1 MEQDSKETSGITRS
15 HHSVLIL
22 PHDRSAVAAFVGAAL
37 EKVDAAVADTQL
49 LILTPDAEA
58 AALVSGVASHLAS
71 ERGLDIIP
79 VTSVKRAI
87 RLIGERRPQVIAG
100 GAEEI
105 VALIE
110 GSALKLGALRA
121 VVLAWVDE
129 TAVAGGAANAAL
141 ETVMGEVP
149 KDAAR
154 ILVAGRLNDATRE
167 IAERYARRGLRA
179 AEPGAEDA
187 GGAVSIQYV
196 VASATNRAP
205 ALRRL
210 LDELDPARA
219 VVWTRTPES
228 EAEAGQ
234 AVSGL
239 GYRGANATVRVVRD
253 APLGEAGLAVLFDVP
268 ASRQELLAALGEVPS
283 APQIVALAQ
292 PRQLDL
298 IRALAG
304 GGRIAPLTLG
314 GPSGAARR
322 REEGVRAELRGLLEG
337 GLAARELL
345 ALEPLLES
353 YDGIEIAA
361 AALRLLDQHRTA
373 ASPARN
379 DAARTGTAT
388 PRAEA
393 GGGAPRESSSG
404 EGTKIFLTVGE
415 RDGIRAGDLVGAIAG
430 TAGIAGTSVGRVEIR
445 DTHSL
450 VEILG
455 EDAEAVA
462 TKITGI
468 SIKGRRVVARLERER
483 PPRDE
488 GAGSARGYAGRDGGR
503 DGGRGRPSGDRGAGS
518 RPPRGDRPDRPRGD
532 RPDRG
537 GDRGFR
543 SERPPRRDDA
553 GARGGFRSDRPQGRD
568 DRPKRPREE
577 RGDR

>member
-1 MEQDSKETSGITRS
+1 MEQESKETSGVTRS
-15 HHSVLIL
+15 QHSVLIL

-37 EKVDAAVADTQL
+37 EKVDADVAATQL

-58 AALVSGVASHLAS
+58 TAMISGVASHLAS
-71 ERGLDIIP
+71 ERGADIVP
-79 VTSVKRAI
+79 ATSTKRAS
-87 RLIGERRPQVIAG
+87 RLITERRPQVVVG

-105 VALIE
+105 SALIQ
-110 GSALKLGALRA
+110 ATTLKLGDVRA

-129 TAVAGGAANAAL
+129 TAIAGTATTAAL

-154 ILVAGRLNDATRE
+154 ILITGRLTDASRE
-167 IAERYARRGLRA
+167 LAERYARRGLRA
-179 AEPGAEDA
+179 AESGAEDE

-219 VVWTRTPES
+219 VVWTRTPEA
-228 EAEAGQ
+228 EAEATQ
-234 AVSGL
+234 VVNGL
-239 GYRGANATVRVVRD
+239 GYRGAQASVRVVRD
-253 APLGEAGLAVLFDVP
+253 APLGEAGLVVLFDIP
-268 ASRQELLAALGEVPS
+268 ASRQELLAALGGLPS

-292 PRQLDL
+292 PRQVEL
-298 IRALAG
+298 IRALAH
-304 GGRIAPLTLG
+304 GGRVGPLTLG
-314 GPSGAARR
+314 GPAAAARR

-345 ALEPLLES
+345 ALEPLLEA

-361 AALRLLDQHRTA
+361 AALRLLDQHRTG
-373 ASPARN
+373 PAVGSV
-379 DAARTGTAT
+379 AAR
-388 PRAEA
+388 A
-393 GGGAPRESSSG
+393 GVGAPRTEGAAVTAREAPSG

-430 TAGIAGTSVGRVEIR
+430 TAGIPGTSVGRVEIR

-450 VEILG
+450 VEIVG

-462 TKITGI
+462 NKITGI

-483 PPRDE
+483 PTRDE
-488 GAGSARGYAGRDGGR
+488 GGGGARGYGSRDGGR
-503 DGGRGRPSGDRGAGS
+503 DAPRGRPTGDRGAP

-537 GDRGFR
+537 
-543 SERPPRRDDA
+543 A
-553 GARGGFRSDRPQGRD
+553 ARGGFRSERPQGRD
-568 DRPKRPREE
+568 DRPRRPREE